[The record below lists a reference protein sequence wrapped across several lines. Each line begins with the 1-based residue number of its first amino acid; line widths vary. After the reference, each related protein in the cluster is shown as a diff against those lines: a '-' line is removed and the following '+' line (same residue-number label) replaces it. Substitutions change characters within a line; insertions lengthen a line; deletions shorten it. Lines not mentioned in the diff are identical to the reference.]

1 MTEEDIQPAPKTK
14 DLLGKLKMLKNLVI
28 FHMNMPMCLEARALI
43 EEIEKSL
50 ELSADDKKS

>member
-1 MTEEDIQPAPKTK
+1 MTEEDNQPIMKTK
-14 DLLGKLKMLKNLVI
+14 DLLKKLKMLKNLVI

-50 ELSADDKKS
+50 ELSDDEKL